1 MGDEIDLSGAV
12 DMLKNMLSSEE
23 GSSAIENIM
32 SMFSDNQQMP
42 GVKTGGIDPESIEM
56 MMKMQKVM
64 SAMNN
69 PEKNRQTAFLQS
81 LRPLLK
87 NERQKSVDNAL
98 KFLTIG
104 KAIDAFKE
112 MN

>member
-12 DMLKNMLSSEE
+12 DMLKNMLSSDE

-32 SMFSDNQQMP
+32 SMFSDTQETP
-42 GVKTGGIDPESIEM
+42 GVKTGGIDEGSIEM
-56 MMKMQKVM
+56 MMKMQKIM

-69 PEKNRQTAFLQS
+69 PQKNKQTIFLQS
-81 LRPLLK
+81 LKPLLK
-87 NERQKSVDNAL
+87 SERQKSIDNAL

-112 MN
+112 IN